1 MTKENKLLQVFK
13 PAPYAITRPYYIPVY
28 GVAGGNLIFYP
39 PQPLYINAGTPV
51 DNPARP
57 SYQGPS
63 YLPPGTTANPLADR
77 LGGFNEDDD
86 APIWGVVRPSQAN
99 LGNFSFRFLTFKRCA
114 KSNFAAGNKEY
125 AVVPTRPPSAAAPN
139 RPPLLHALES
149 NQEEAKE
156 NRRASQNQPQSQAGP
171 SNCVWAI
178 VSCCSS
184 ADPNS
189 PPQNCFEQRGCPGPF
204 WGNSP
209 CTSSFAK
216 AALDAALSYYN
227 GNPAGKWS
235 KV

>member
-1 MTKENKLLQVFK
+1 MHCAFK
-13 PAPYAITRPYYIPVY
+13 PAPYALARPYYIPVY

-39 PQPLYINAGTPV
+39 PQPVYINAGTPV

-63 YLPPGTTANPLADR
+63 YLPPATTQNPLADR

-86 APIWGVVRPSQAN
+86 APIWGVVGPSQAN
-99 LGNFSFRFLTFKRCA
+99 G
-114 KSNFAAGNKEY
+114 GNKEY
-125 AVVPTRPPSAAAPN
+125 AVVPTRPPSAAPN
-139 RPPLLHALES
+139 RPPLLHGLDS
-149 NQEEAKE
+149 NEEEATG
-156 NRRASQNQPQSQAGP
+156 NQRVSGSAQPQPAGP

-204 WGNSP
+204 WGSSP
-209 CTSSFAK
+209 CTSGFAK

-227 GNPAGKWS
+227 GNPAGK
-235 KV
+235 